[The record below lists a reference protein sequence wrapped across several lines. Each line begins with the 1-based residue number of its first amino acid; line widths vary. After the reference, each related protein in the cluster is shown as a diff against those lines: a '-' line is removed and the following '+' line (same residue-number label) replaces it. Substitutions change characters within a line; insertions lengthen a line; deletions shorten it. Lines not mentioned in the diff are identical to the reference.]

1 MAAVVLAASFI
12 CGVSADGPSRKLLGE
27 ASHEWD
33 YAGIFELE
41 ANKDYFMTLEKNAEG
56 KYSEDEQQL
65 LILPVDISIS
75 TNAGLEQASKT
86 ATKVWGKDKQ
96 EVAPGSQVPLG
107 VWTHMEPDQDIWV
120 TLFKIRT
127 TEDGPHAFFAKH
139 DPKEFENHF
148 HYLRDADGND
158 V

>member
-1 MAAVVLAASFI
+1 MYSRMVAFVLAASLI

-65 LILPVDISIS
+65 LILPLDIS
-75 TNAGLEQASKT
+75 TNAGLEQTSKI
-86 ATKVWGKDKQ
+86 ATKIWGKDKQ
-96 EVAPGSQVPLG
+96 EVASGSQVPL
-107 VWTHMEPDQDIWV
+107 I
-120 TLFKIRT
+120 
-127 TEDGPHAFFAKH
+127 
-139 DPKEFENHF
+139 
-148 HYLRDADGND
+148 
-158 V
+158 